1 MTYVRL
7 WKDVP
12 TAGSYGCL
20 SPLGCVICLHKKS
33 IQLGLPCSSL
43 SQCGTVYPY
52 SRVQNR
58 EHHRTIIQSIR

>member
-1 MTYVRL
+1 MTYVCL
-7 WKDVP
+7 KEGVA

-20 SPLGCVICLHKKS
+20 SPLGCVICLRMKS
-33 IQLGLPCSSL
+33 IQLGLSCSSL

-58 EHHRTIIQSIR
+58 EHQRTIIQRIR